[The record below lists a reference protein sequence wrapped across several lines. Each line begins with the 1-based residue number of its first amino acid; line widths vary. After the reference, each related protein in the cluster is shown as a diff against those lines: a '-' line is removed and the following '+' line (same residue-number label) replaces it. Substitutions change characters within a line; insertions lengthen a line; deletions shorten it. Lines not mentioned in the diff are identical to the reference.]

1 MSDTLEERVR
11 RLEAFSYRAL
21 GLLNAQNT
29 ILSDRWCNVIANAD
43 PQNVLATLD
52 RLRDQWL
59 GDADKPPYLPG
70 IDPVHLDVVSQ
81 EYRDALELLVVVM
94 RQKLQAA
101 PTSGHPKKDG

>member
-11 RLEAFSYRAL
+11 RLEAFRYRAL

-59 GDADKPPYLPG
+59 GDADKPHIYPASIRCISTWFPRNIG
-70 IDPVHLDVVSQ
+70 THSNC
-81 EYRDALELLVVVM
+81 LLW
-94 RQKLQAA
+94 
-101 PTSGHPKKDG
+101 